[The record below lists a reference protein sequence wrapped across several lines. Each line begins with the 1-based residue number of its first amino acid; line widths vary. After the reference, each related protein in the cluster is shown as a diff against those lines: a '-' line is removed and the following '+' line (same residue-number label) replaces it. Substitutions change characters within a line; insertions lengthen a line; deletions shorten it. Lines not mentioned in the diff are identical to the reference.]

1 MYKLEATRSFL
12 KDLEKT
18 DTRQQRIILIR
29 MNAELNGTE
38 NPRSFGRE
46 LKGKKK
52 GFWRYRYGNYRV
64 IARINDKEFIILAL
78 QVGHRQDIYK

>member
-1 MYKLEATRSFL
+1 MYKLEVTRSFL
-12 KDLEKT
+12 KDLEKI

-29 MNAELNGTE
+29 MNAELNGTN
-38 NPRSFGRE
+38 NPRSFGQE

-52 GFWRYRYGNYRV
+52 GFWRYRYGTYRV
-64 IARINDKEFIILAL
+64 IARIDDKELTILAL